1 MKTSMKRIIA
11 FLLVIV
17 SLTLTL
23 ASCKVDVTPTVHIGF
38 KPNGNAGE
46 YDESIQN
53 LLVGKE
59 FHGIVKITLLTDKE
73 ASEEYQVVIEL
84 PKTKEVEATRSG
96 GLKADSIV
104 VDGDKSILTFTMK
117 GSKNAKEEP
126 VHFKGTPTGEGEVV
140 IDVMIYDKNGLAI
153 NAGYDK
159 TIRFVYELED

>member
-23 ASCKVDVTPTVHIGF
+23 ASCTPDLTPSVHIGF

-46 YDESIQN
+46 YNESIQD

-59 FHGIVKITLLTDKE
+59 FHGIVKITLLTDKK

-96 GLKADSIV
+96 GLKADSIE

-126 VHFKGTPTGEGEVV
+126 IHFKGTPVGEGEVV
-140 IDVMIYDKNGLAI
+140 ITVMIYDKDGLPLT
-153 NAGYDK
+153 AGYDK
-159 TIRFVYELED
+159 TIKFVYELED